1 MYSPSGHL
9 LYTRTQSNDGIWALP
24 FSLTGGEVTGEPFM
38 VVPEGRQ
45 ASLSDDGTLVHI
57 TGFDGTFELV
67 WVNRQG
73 QVESSLGQ
81 PQDFIADPRLSPDG
95 GRVAVM
101 GMEEEERDIWVH
113 DVNRGTKT
121 RLTFEEDWEGQP
133 VWSPDGSRIYYPDDQ
148 AGSSSLMVRPFDG
161 TGSATTLL
169 ENAFYP
175 SLAPDGRFMAVES
188 RNGDEVDIAVVE
200 VLEDG
205 ISPPQPLSDQPEINE
220 RMPAVSPD
228 GRLVAYRSDESGKD
242 EIYLRRFPQGEGKWQ
257 VSTNGGTVPR
267 WRGDGRELFYT
278 EEARIMAV
286 SVDVE
291 AGAPRLGQPQPLFQ
305 WLNSFLTSAAKFDV
319 AADGQRF
326 VMVRPAGQTNL
337 HQEIRLVQNWY
348 SEFQEGP

>member
-1 MYSPSGHL
+1 M
-9 LYTRTQSNDGIWALP
+9 
-24 FSLTGGEVTGEPFM
+24 
-38 VVPEGRQ
+38 
-45 ASLSDDGTLVHI
+45 
-57 TGFDGTFELV
+57 
-67 WVNRQG
+67 
-73 QVESSLGQ
+73 
-81 PQDFIADPRLSPDG
+81 
-95 GRVAVM
+95 
-101 GMEEEERDIWVH
+101 
-113 DVNRGTKT
+113 NRGTKT

-348 SEFQEGP
+348 SEFQEGR